1 MDIKEFVQEKLMAA
15 EQSAKENETGL
26 DSEMAKIILTC
37 MEDAD
42 EVCSPDMCELE
53 QPSTRVTAYDYNE
66 DAELLDLFLYVKAG
80 TPGGSLGLSAMNTA
94 YGRLYSFYLK
104 ATQPKAFSGKDKN
117 LSQEVQD
124 AIEVIR
130 ESRGKITTIR
140 MFILTNGIVKS
151 SSQIENTVP
160 NEELGVTVQYLVW
173 DMSKVFRAER
183 LKQGIEN
190 IDVDFEE
197 RKFSQLACLRVD
209 DENPDIVSY
218 LTAIP
223 GTYLAEIY
231 NDYNQLLLE
240 KNVRTF
246 LRNKS
251 KVNRKIAE
259 TLKKNPTKFFAYN
272 NGISAT
278 AKNVEFGKGGSAK
291 APMLKKITDLQIV
304 NGGQTTASI
313 AQLAKEGVDISKVRV
328 PMKINVVCDEEHYK
342 EVIKAISTCANS
354 QTPIK
359 ESDFESGDE
368 LLKTL
373 EKISRTEIVPKT
385 GKKWYF
391 ERMRGQYGNE
401 RNLLTGYDKK
411 IFEEQYPKERVITKT
426 DVAKVVMLWE
436 GYPHIGC
443 NSREACFAAYMRI
456 LRKEETKMDT
466 SYFHYIV
473 ALTILYKRIEDTA
486 RAICRAG
493 DFVSRVTAYAMST
506 IAEISEHRLDLNY
519 IWNAQILQPE
529 LEAHIQRAVGRAQK
543 HLMQNQTRSWARSVA
558 CWNDMKDGLEDATKI
573 GGNLLALEGKIV
585 EPCDDEEQ
593 EIINRANKIEAHLWF
608 NVYQW
613 AIENDRFSARERKLV
628 SNIYIS
634 VHRGKKFRKVNQAEG
649 ALGLV
654 EKAKR
659 LGFDEWLDMKKKEK
673 AEQENK
679 EQSKY

>member
-1 MDIKEFVQEKLMAA
+1 MDIKEFVQEKMMAA

-80 TPGGSLGLSAMNTA
+80 TPGGSLGISAMNTA
-94 YGRLYSFYLK
+94 YSRLYSFYIK

-151 SSQIENTVP
+151 SSQMENTVP

-197 RKFSQLACLRVD
+197 RKFSQLPCLRVD

-259 TLKKNPTKFFAYN
+259 T
-272 NGISAT
+272 
-278 AKNVEFGKGGSAK
+278 
-291 APMLKKITDLQIV
+291 
-304 NGGQTTASI
+304 
-313 AQLAKEGVDISKVRV
+313 
-328 PMKINVVCDEEHYK
+328 
-342 EVIKAISTCANS
+342 
-354 QTPIK
+354 
-359 ESDFESGDE
+359 
-368 LLKTL
+368 
-373 EKISRTEIVPKT
+373 
-385 GKKWYF
+385 
-391 ERMRGQYGNE
+391 
-401 RNLLTGYDKK
+401 
-411 IFEEQYPKERVITKT
+411 
-426 DVAKVVMLWE
+426 
-436 GYPHIGC
+436 
-443 NSREACFAAYMRI
+443 
-456 LRKEETKMDT
+456 
-466 SYFHYIV
+466 
-473 ALTILYKRIEDTA
+473 
-486 RAICRAG
+486 
-493 DFVSRVTAYAMST
+493 
-506 IAEISEHRLDLNY
+506 
-519 IWNAQILQPE
+519 
-529 LEAHIQRAVGRAQK
+529 
-543 HLMQNQTRSWARSVA
+543 
-558 CWNDMKDGLEDATKI
+558 
-573 GGNLLALEGKIV
+573 
-585 EPCDDEEQ
+585 
-593 EIINRANKIEAHLWF
+593 
-608 NVYQW
+608 
-613 AIENDRFSARERKLV
+613 
-628 SNIYIS
+628 
-634 VHRGKKFRKVNQAEG
+634 FRK
-649 ALGLV
+649 
-654 EKAKR
+654 
-659 LGFDEWLDMKKKEK
+659 KKD
-673 AEQENK
+673 
-679 EQSKY
+679 